1 MVNGTPIIDSLYS
14 MANQFIEFIPTLVA
28 IIVLLIVGLFLGR
41 SLGKLGSKLLE
52 KIGLDTLL
60 DKTAIGGMV
69 NRSNMTIAGFFGAVI
84 KWFVYLIFALIIID
98 MLNIQIVT
106 EFITDVVAYIPLIA
120 SAALILIIGF
130 LVVDFLAGLVKKVLE
145 ATELNSKI
153 EESPI
158 GNAIKASGTT
168 VSGIISGLIKLF
180 GYLLFVVAALNVLQL
195 SLIADLITRIVEY
208 IPNLAAG
215 LLILIAGLLA
225 IGIFERYLD
234 NFMKGMNVES
244 ANVLLPMMRGF
255 LLLLLIFIALDT
267 MLVNVGVFY
276 VVLQPL
282 AWGIA
287 IIIAFRYGIKD
298 AIVAYA
304 KEKEQKE

>member
-1 MVNGTPIIDSLYS
+1 MVNTPIMDSLYN
-14 MANQFIEFIPTLVA
+14 MASQFIEFIPTLVA
-28 IIVLLIVGLFLGR
+28 IIVLLIVGIFLGKG
-41 SLGKLGSKLLE
+41 LGKLGARVLD

-60 DKTAIGGMV
+60 EKTVIGDMIKK
-69 NRSNMTIAGFFGAVI
+69 SNVTIKDFFDTI
-84 KWFVYLIFALIIID
+84 IRWFVYLVFAVIIID
-98 MLNIQIVT
+98 LLNIMVVT
-106 EFITDVVAYIPLIA
+106 EFVADIVAFVPLII
-120 SAALILIIGF
+120 AAAIILVVGF
-130 LVVDFLAGLVKKVLE
+130 LIVDFLAGLVKRILE

-153 EESPI
+153 EASPI
-158 GNAIKASGTT
+158 GNAVKASGTSI
-168 VSGIISGLIKLF
+168 SGIISGLIKLF
-180 GYLLFVVAALNVLQL
+180 GYLLFVVAALNILQL

-215 LLILIAGLLA
+215 LLIIIAGLLA

-244 ANVLLPMMRGF
+244 ANVLLPLLRGF
-255 LLLLLIFIALDT
+255 LLLLVIFIALDT

-282 AWGIA
+282 AWGVA

-304 KEKEQKE
+304 SEKKQQG